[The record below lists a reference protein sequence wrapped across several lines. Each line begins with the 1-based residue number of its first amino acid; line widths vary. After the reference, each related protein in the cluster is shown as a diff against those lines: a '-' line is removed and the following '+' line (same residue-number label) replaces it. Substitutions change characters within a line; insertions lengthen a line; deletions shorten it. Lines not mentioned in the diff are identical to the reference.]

1 WFLTRMMINASTLVL
16 LAINSPLLETKK
28 TQDLLHIILF
38 LRKAVSLAP
47 IINQPRHGAT
57 TTTVTAI
64 LQTGGDW
71 NSSIFNVLNDKKVC
85 LCGSFCLSCLECHL
99 AQKYGECC
107 CLPLLPGSTFALRVS
122 IREKFKIQGSVL
134 EDWLVTHCCW
144 PLAVCQMARELK
156 TRIEMK
162 TYQLST
168 IVSGTDLTV

>member
-1 WFLTRMMINASTLVL
+1 MMTLSNTIGGTAEDIYLKQRRVDCVSL
-16 LAINSPLLETKK
+16 MSPEVETFVVSHSDDDKW
-28 TQDLLHIILF
+28 
-38 LRKAVSLAP
+38 KAVSLAP

-122 IREKFKIQGSVL
+122 IREKFKIQEISV
-134 EDWLVTHCCW
+134 C
-144 PLAVCQMARELK
+144 
-156 TRIEMK
+156 
-162 TYQLST
+162 
-168 IVSGTDLTV
+168 